1 MLIQDTK
8 QKGNQPGTPKLA
20 SRSWICSA
28 ASLPPTFDLTGVVVS
43 KKSPLTIQ
51 RCGRS
56 LSRKRGSWKT
66 KIHCVVAL
74 QARKRDCESVDSSH
88 YPIFLSVTLVF
99 FSVFLLFSFLFL
111 PLFSCLVWFPRPTDR
126 TSRRPS
132 VGRRRKALFRRASDS
147 RSSSLPHSPQS
158 QGGGPTSSLE
168 PGPCFCLRQSGRLD
182 QGVRFSAE
190 PQT

>member
-1 MLIQDTK
+1 MCSVQDTK
-8 QKGNQPGTPKLA
+8 QKGNQPGIPKLA
-20 SRSWICSA
+20 ARSWICSA

-74 QARKRDCESVDSSH
+74 QARKRDCESVE
-88 YPIFLSVTLVF
+88 FLKPLPHF
-99 FSVFLLFSFLFL
+99 PLLHTIFLFL
-111 PLFSCLVWFPRPTDR
+111 FFSLFFFFSFSSFIFLFGPVPPTDR

-132 VGRRRKALFRRASDS
+132 VGRRRKALLRRASDS

-168 PGPCFCLRQSGRLD
+168 PGPCFCLRQS
-182 QGVRFSAE
+182 
-190 PQT
+190 